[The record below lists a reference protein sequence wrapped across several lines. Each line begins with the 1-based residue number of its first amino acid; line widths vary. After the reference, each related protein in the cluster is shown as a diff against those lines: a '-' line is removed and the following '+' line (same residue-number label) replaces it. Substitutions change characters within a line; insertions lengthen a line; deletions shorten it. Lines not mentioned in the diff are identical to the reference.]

1 MHREPVQGAP
11 ARFVIPLRAPHALN
25 DAVVNAL
32 PNTGNIPDMKR
43 TSIVPGN
50 HGPVHAH
57 YLPTWDR
64 IGPIDHAA
72 RE

>member
-1 MHREPVQGAP
+1 
-11 ARFVIPLRAPHALN
+11 
-25 DAVVNAL
+25 VNAL

-64 IGPIDHAA
+64 IGPIEHAA
-72 RE
+72 CE